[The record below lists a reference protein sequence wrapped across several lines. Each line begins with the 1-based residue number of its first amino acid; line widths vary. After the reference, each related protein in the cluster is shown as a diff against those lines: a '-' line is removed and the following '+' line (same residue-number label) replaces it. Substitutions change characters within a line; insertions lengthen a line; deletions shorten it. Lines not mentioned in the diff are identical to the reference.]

1 MFSNTVFQNYYH
13 FKNHNIDLRFYRT
26 PLKDSPPLDVFYLFP
41 IGGVVEVVE
50 GAVVAS
56 EQLLVVA
63 AA

>member
-1 MFSNTVFQNYYH
+1 MKSNVESCV
-13 FKNHNIDLRFYRT
+13 RFI
-26 PLKDSPPLDVFYLFP
+26 SYLFP

-56 EQLLVVA
+56 EQLRVVA